1 MDYIYSSYR
10 GIIDLITIA
19 IGVVLGV
26 VSIGFK
32 LMMLPARMFFGLMTG
47 GFDGMFEQV
56 DKVFQEIL
64 GIVKYTFSMIIGR
77 VQDMF
82 NGTIAIITAAI
93 MLMLAPSFIS
103 MIN

>member
-1 MDYIYSSYR
+1 MASYITGPLWTIFTAVIG

-64 GIVKYTFSMIIGR
+64 GYC
-77 VQDMF
+77 
-82 NGTIAIITAAI
+82 
-93 MLMLAPSFIS
+93 
-103 MIN
+103 